1 MIFNSSL
8 IKSHLKTLKETSE
21 DDGVFMVS
29 SQDQVIDFDGV
40 KDEYFKKIKDKCEA
54 VKYSDGKIRKGC
66 TPASADALFFIE
78 DDRLIF
84 VEFKNGIINGDE
96 KRSIRKK
103 LYDSLLIYGDLE
115 KKLLSYFQDNAE
127 FILVYNKGKNA
138 GKLKNG
144 VEIEHSQTSSSSIIA
159 KHVLNLAK
167 KELILF
173 DLEKFQGFCY
183 NKIHTFDVDEMNN
196 WLNSHKIRI

>member
-8 IKSHLKTLKETSE
+8 VKSHLKTLKETSE
-21 DDGVFMVS
+21 DDAVFMVS

-78 DDRLIF
+78 DDRLVF
-84 VEFKNGIINGDE
+84 VEFKNGNIDGNE
-96 KRSIRKK
+96 KKSIRKK

-115 KKLLSYFQDNAE
+115 KKFLNYFQDNAE
-127 FILVYNKGKNA
+127 FILVYNKEKNA

-144 VEIEHSQTSSSSIIA
+144 VEIEYPQTSSSNIIA
-159 KHVLNLAK
+159 KHFLNLAN

-183 NKIHTFDVDEMNN
+183 NKIHTYNVDEMNN
-196 WLNSHKIRI
+196 WLNSHEIQI